1 MLKNIILLYRNMNIY
16 ECIIVFLILLYL
28 IFWFKNKYKKEGFN
42 NENDYYKDAS
52 TYDTIYDDLYSFIQD
67 DLFYQEQYYLNLC
80 QIFLKY
86 RNSVYNNHLSI
97 GIKHGGHMNELLKK
111 NMKIT
116 SISKSNSII
125 QVCKYNYKENIYIY
139 NPSYESNPYIFDE
152 NSFTHIS
159 IIDNELYYLTNIES
173 FLYNCYKWLIL
184 KGYLFIPFYHN
195 KESLKKDFLK
205 ISNNSSVRIYSVYSN
220 EFREHPND
228 HITLFEKIKDHGKE
242 RKNYHNL
249 HFYKKDY
256 IENVANEMNFQTI
269 STVPLSDYESV
280 FIFQKT

>member
-97 GIKHGGHMNELLKK
+97 GIKHGGHMN
-111 NMKIT
+111 
-116 SISKSNSII
+116 
-125 QVCKYNYKENIYIY
+125 
-139 NPSYESNPYIFDE
+139 
-152 NSFTHIS
+152 
-159 IIDNELYYLTNIES
+159 
-173 FLYNCYKWLIL
+173 
-184 KGYLFIPFYHN
+184 
-195 KESLKKDFLK
+195 
-205 ISNNSSVRIYSVYSN
+205 
-220 EFREHPND
+220 
-228 HITLFEKIKDHGKE
+228 
-242 RKNYHNL
+242 
-249 HFYKKDY
+249 
-256 IENVANEMNFQTI
+256 
-269 STVPLSDYESV
+269 
-280 FIFQKT
+280 

>member
-1 MLKNIILLYRNMNIY
+1 MPS
-16 ECIIVFLILLYL
+16 IVFGA
-28 IFWFKNKYKKEGFN
+28 KNKYKKEGFN

-52 TYDTIYDDLYSFIQD
+52 TYDTIYDALYSFIKD

-116 SISKSNSII
+116 SISKSNSIV

-159 IIDNELYYLTNIES
+159 IIDN
-173 FLYNCYKWLIL
+173 
-184 KGYLFIPFYHN
+184 
-195 KESLKKDFLK
+195 
-205 ISNNSSVRIYSVYSN
+205 
-220 EFREHPND
+220 
-228 HITLFEKIKDHGKE
+228 
-242 RKNYHNL
+242 
-249 HFYKKDY
+249 
-256 IENVANEMNFQTI
+256 
-269 STVPLSDYESV
+269 
-280 FIFQKT
+280 

>member
-1 MLKNIILLYRNMNIY
+1 MNIY

-116 SISKSNSII
+116 SISKSNSIV